1 MRLDCIFILLG
12 IPPFND
18 DTVEKIFE
26 NIKKNNVPWDDLDI
40 GYEEDMITP
49 EAQDLIIKL
58 LNSDREQRL
67 GHNGVEEIK

>member
-49 EAQDLIIKL
+49 EA
-58 LNSDREQRL
+58 
-67 GHNGVEEIK
+67 